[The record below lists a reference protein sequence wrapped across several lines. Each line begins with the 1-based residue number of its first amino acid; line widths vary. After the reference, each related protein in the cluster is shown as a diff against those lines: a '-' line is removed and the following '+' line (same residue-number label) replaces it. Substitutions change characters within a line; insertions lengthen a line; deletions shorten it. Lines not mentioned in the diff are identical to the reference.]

1 MKSDAPN
8 NLISGLKIVP
18 GHILRGVIWA
28 LQAILNPKIGSFLWP
43 STPPLCIVL
52 TPPEGPR
59 AHVLC
64 QGSRGIGAGARDV
77 RRAPYYCVVGYSG
90 ICAGGQVQSQFP

>member
-43 STPPLCIVL
+43 STQLVNCLFPK
-52 TPPEGPR
+52 E
-59 AHVLC
+59 AD
-64 QGSRGIGAGARDV
+64 RGFEDPIGEASLLHLW
-77 RRAPYYCVVGYSG
+77 C
-90 ICAGGQVQSQFP
+90 